1 MPRSWAAVQLAC
13 SFESEVEV
21 CGQPKASKGGCLL
34 VGLVPPEAGKFPA
47 VGGILYNG
55 EEGGAQEEK
64 KGGSLSWLPWGLTQ
78 SFPLI
83 PFWASHTCGTTTL
96 SCSPCLYFLH
106 SLVLGRSR
114 PGQPSKAFP
123 ASLHPAGPVTG
134 SRPGRSQGA
143 RTRTGR
149 ERHQDLLPRQ
159 APVLP
164 TRGNRT
170 LSPGSGF

>member
-1 MPRSWAAVQLAC
+1 MPAPSTVRWKFA
-13 SFESEVEV
+13 
-21 CGQPKASKGGCLL
+21 GQPKASKGGCLL

-47 VGGILYNG
+47 SGILYNG
-55 EEGGAQEEK
+55 GEGGAQEEK
-64 KGGSLSWLPWGLTQ
+64 KGGSLSWFPWTLTQ

-83 PFWASHTCGTTTL
+83 PFWAGHTCGTTL
-96 SCSPCLYFLH
+96 SLSPCLYFLH

-123 ASLHPAGPVTG
+123 ASLHPAGDRQ
-134 SRPGRSQGA
+134 SARPLPGGP
-143 RTRTGR
+143 
-149 ERHQDLLPRQ
+149 HQDRAGGTPRPSSPRQ

-170 LSPGSGF
+170 LSRGSGF